1 MSEKPTWKN
10 KVKALKIDFHT
21 KLLAVETQIQ
31 IRGNFSAKWNDW
43 GIGTQYDLQIWHLY
57 RAMEEQ
63 TEEQIKEKKMQ
74 LGCDILTPEF
84 SPHLHG
90 VMNYSFLKC
99 QVKNLWYWNEI
110 IYIV

>member
-1 MSEKPTWKN
+1 
-10 KVKALKIDFHT
+10 
-21 KLLAVETQIQ
+21 
-31 IRGNFSAKWNDW
+31 
-43 GIGTQYDLQIWHLY
+43 
-57 RAMEEQ
+57 MEEQ

-99 QVKNLWYWNEI
+99 QVKNL
-110 IYIV
+110 